1 MLCVRCPVPWNSS
14 RFASLVRRYVGPFL
28 RRAFPDRRRF
38 RILID
43 GEPLLHTD
51 EAKRAFAEF
60 GIMAV
65 PDRPKYS
72 PDLNPK
78 ENVWSW
84 AEKALRKEEQKSDSF
99 AVFCHNLLRVV
110 RRYPSAESLIPS
122 MAKRVQAVLKHGGA
136 MTKY

>member
-1 MLCVRCPVPWNSS
+1 M
-14 RFASLVRRYVGPFL
+14 RRYVGSFL
-28 RRAFPDRRRF
+28 RKAFPDRRHF

-43 GEPLLHTD
+43 GEHLLHTD

-60 GIMAV
+60 GITPM
-65 PDRPKYS
+65 PDWPKYS
-72 PDLNPK
+72 PDLNPQ

-84 AEKALRKEEQKSDSF
+84 AEKALRKEEEKSDTST
-99 AVFCHNLLRVV
+99 VFCRKLLRVA
-110 RRYPSAESLIPS
+110 RRYPSAEALIPS